1 MKNMKIS
8 VIVPTYHR
16 SEYLKRCVT
25 ALAEQK
31 RKPDEIIVVMRE
43 TDSDSRQTITH
54 LQTLYEEGPVL
65 KGIVVSRPGKSIAIN
80 SALEV
85 ATGDIICFTDD
96 DAEPYP
102 DWIERITRHFGNPTA
117 AGVGGRDI
125 IIQNHKS
132 IQGKCKVVGQM
143 SWFGRCIG
151 NHHLELESGRPI
163 ETDFLKGVNMAFRAD
178 YLNGFRLD
186 ENLKWQGAA
195 HDEMDFCFFVKKRG
209 GKIIFDPNIKVTH
222 YVAPRLWGAQRKE
235 LAKNIYE
242 HSHNYT
248 YLILKYLS
256 WQRKMAF
263 LAYFFLVGQRSS
275 WGLLTML
282 IDPLLGGRIVWWKQL
297 VPSFK
302 GKVDGIRTYL
312 KYRKQEQI
320 LHKLGPS

>member
-16 SEYLKRCVT
+16 SEYLKRCIT

-43 TDSDSRQTITH
+43 TDSDSRQTIAH
-54 LQTLYEEGPVL
+54 LQTLYKEAFVL
-65 KGIVVSRPGKSIAIN
+65 KKVFVSMPGKSVAVN
-80 SALEV
+80 ACLEV
-85 ATGDIICFTDD
+85 VTGDIICFTDD
-96 DAEPYP
+96 DAEPYR
-102 DWIERITRHFGNPTA
+102 DWIEKIMRHFKDPDV

-125 IIQNHKS
+125 IIQNDKS
-132 IQGKCKVVGQM
+132 IQGKCRVVGQM
-143 SWFGRCIG
+143 SWFGRYIG
-151 NHHLELESGRPI
+151 NHHLELEVGEPM
-163 ETDFLKGVNMAFRAD
+163 EVDLLKGVNMAFRAN

-186 ENLKWQGAA
+186 KNLKWQGAA
-195 HDEMDFCFFVKKRG
+195 HDEMDFCLFVKKQD
-209 GKIIFDPNIKVTH
+209 GKIIFDPNLKVSH
-222 YVAPRLWGAQRKE
+222 YSAPRLWGAQREE

-263 LAYFFLVGQRSS
+263 LTYFFLVGQRSS

-282 IDPLLGGRIVWWKQL
+282 IDPLLRGRIVWWKQL

-320 LHKLGPS
+320 LHKLEPS